1 MNKQVQ
7 HFRCLSV
14 PSTKYQDDK
23 NDYRE
28 EKDGGLKISS
38 VFCVC
43 ANIKI
48 VKTERGL
55 K

>member
-14 PSTKYQDDK
+14 PITKYQDDK

-38 VFCVC
+38 VFFVF
-43 ANIKI
+43 
-48 VKTERGL
+48 VKTSKLL
-55 K
+55 KPKED